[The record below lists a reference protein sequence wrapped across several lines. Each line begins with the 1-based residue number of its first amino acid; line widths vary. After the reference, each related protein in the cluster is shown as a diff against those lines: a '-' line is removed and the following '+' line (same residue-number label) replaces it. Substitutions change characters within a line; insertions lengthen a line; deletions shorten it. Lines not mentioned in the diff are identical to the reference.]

1 MILVKRKTVLVVLFV
16 MLIVAVP
23 VFAQRTADLFIQNQI
38 VSGGYLYFEIHITPT
53 NDWGTLNR
61 KALGDCSWFFTYNTA
76 ALSNPVLTYEN
87 PTYVPSGSGYSNS
100 TGLTGGRVQVT
111 TDLDTDNYD
120 GVNIPQGQKTHVYT
134 VQMDIDDSG
143 ASSNLNWDQINTG
156 IFNAQDNIITETYYG
171 GSDISLPIE
180 VTSFSL
186 SGTSELV
193 LINWITESEV
203 DNLGF
208 VLEQAQG
215 NAPLQWVEIASY
227 ITHPELKGQS
237 NTSAKTEYIFMDVT
251 AQPGKTYSYRLSDVN
266 IKGYVTVNAKLS
278 ITLDALPE
286 CTELLPACPNPFNPV
301 TKISYQLAT
310 TGPVEISVYDL
321 MGRKVSTLLN
331 QEQNAGN
338 YILYW
343 NGKDDSGRQA
353 ASGTYIL
360 RMIAEDVTKIQ
371 KVLLMR

>member
-1 MILVKRKTVLVVLFV
+1 MISVKRKAVLVVLFV
-16 MLIVAVP
+16 MLIVAAP
-23 VFAQRTADLFIQNQI
+23 VFAQKTADLFIQNQI

-61 KALGDCSWFFTYNTA
+61 KALGDCSWYFTYNAA

-111 TDLDTDNYD
+111 TDLNTESYD

-134 VQMDIDDSG
+134 VRMDIDDSG

-156 IFNAQDNIITETYYG
+156 IFNAQDNAINESYYG

-186 SGTSELV
+186 SGTSEGV

-208 VLEQAQG
+208 ILEHAHG
-215 NAPLQWVEIASY
+215 NAPLQWIEIASY
-227 ITHPELKGQS
+227 LTHPELKGQG
-237 NTSAKTEYIFMDVT
+237 NRSAETKYTFTDETV
-251 AQPGKTYSYRLSDVN
+251 QPGETYSYRLSHVDT
-266 IKGYVTVNAKLS
+266 KGHVTVNAVIS

-321 MGRKVSTLLN
+321 IGRKVSTLLN

-338 YILYW
+338 YIVYW
-343 NGKDDSGRQA
+343 NGKNASGQQA